1 MKLTDLKSLSFKSLS
16 LPFNLGRR
24 DKLALSVAAAVLAL
38 FIILQLIIFPVIDRR
53 ARLRDL
59 LESKKS
65 GLLELQ
71 TLAAEY
77 EALSQNARGNEDQL
91 KQRPKGFTLFSFL
104 DALAGKS
111 GIKQNIIYMKPS
123 TTNLKNSPYTLS
135 TVEMKIQS
143 LTMEQLVNFLHGVEI
158 ASEMI
163 YIKRMS
169 IAKDD
174 NKGQNL
180 ITAVMQVETYQL

>member
-1 MKLTDLKSLSFKSLS
+1 MKLTDLKSFSFKSLS

-24 DKLALSVAAAVLAL
+24 DKLALSVAAVVLAL

-53 ARLRDL
+53 ASLRDL

-65 GLLELQ
+65 RLLELK

-123 TTNLKNSPYTLS
+123 TTHLKNSPYTLS

-174 NKGQNL
+174 NKGRNL